1 MYCRGLGT
9 TCSRHSF
16 PTRRSSDLLQPEPQH
31 EARTGNARGGRRKDD
46 GSGGFVAV
54 GNWKRAG
61 SAGAA
66 RTLPNFVLWCHYFR
80 RTMTS
85 MTSFPGNSVIF
96 VQSRA
101 SAGRAVA
108 IARGDDCS
116 GRRKDDDDGGFLVV
130 TDWKLTGSAG
140 PLRCRRTLHFGVTGS
155 SQQ

>member
-1 MYCRGLGT
+1 
-9 TCSRHSF
+9 
-16 PTRRSSDLLQPEPQH
+16 
-31 EARTGNARGGRRKDD
+31 
-46 GSGGFVAV
+46 
-54 GNWKRAG
+54 
-61 SAGAA
+61 
-66 RTLPNFVLWCHYFR
+66 
-80 RTMTS
+80 MTS

-140 PLRCRRTLHFGVTGS
+140 PAPLPSDFALWCHWFEPIVTPVTVLFRNSVIFVQSRASAGRAMAIGRGDDCSGRRKDDDDGGFLVVTDWKLTGSAGPLRCRRTLHFGVTGS